1 MKAAGADVLHIPCS
15 FASSDI
21 VTPAIV
27 VVAVSVAFAFAH
39 LQMNQC
45 VANGLLYRLKQHQPR
60 HASFDVCLPNPAVDV
75 SKMIAARICKP

>member
-1 MKAAGADVLHIPCS
+1 MKAAGADVLRIPRS

-39 LQMNQC
+39 LQMNQF
-45 VANGLLYRLKQHQPR
+45 VDNGLLY
-60 HASFDVCLPNPAVDV
+60 CLA
-75 SKMIAARICKP
+75 